1 MLGIDKVCVRVSMA
15 KKGINQKQL
24 AIASGISESTL
35 SNILTGKS
43 DGNPKTWGKI
53 ANALEV
59 DVTEIIETVN

>member
-1 MLGIDKVCVRVSMA
+1 MVLGIDKVFVRVSMA
-15 KKGINQKQL
+15 KKEINQKQL

-53 ANALEV
+53 AKALGV
-59 DVTEIIETVN
+59 DVTEIIKQ